1 MSIQELEN
9 LVKIGQLKREPA
21 TRAEF
26 NGMLS
31 SARKHLLRFPGT
43 EKYYCKVDLIWPMG
57 PRTALLS
64 PP

>member
-31 SARKHLLRFPGT
+31 SARKRLLDSRNKILLPR
-43 EKYYCKVDLIWPMG
+43 VDLIWPMG